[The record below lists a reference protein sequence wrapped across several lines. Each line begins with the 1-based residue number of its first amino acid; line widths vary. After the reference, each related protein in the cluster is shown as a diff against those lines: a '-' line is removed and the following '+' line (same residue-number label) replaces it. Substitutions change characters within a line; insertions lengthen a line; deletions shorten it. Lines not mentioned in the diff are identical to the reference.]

1 MFVISGKN
9 ERRQS
14 RFTWKGFR
22 TRLVELEKSLMKSKS
37 DDICLDVFQVGR
49 RLFPTEGFFGFEL
62 FEIFCTHFVS
72 KTEHDTFGDL
82 SHCSQL
88 KCALNQKNLNT
99 CIRHFVSMGLL
110 ALSVEHERLQSKW
123 KHLLMSLRFRVLA
136 GLRFSNLPEF
146 SRILWKILEASG
158 MLSKILE
165 DSRIFRNVLEASG
178 RFSKLLEDS
187 RSSENFHA
195 HNFCTVLHMDAIPKG
210 FGVRMVGKILP
221 TKHRTTR
228 RLKLCAEAQN
238 SQACNWARCHG
249 HGALR
254 NRQEKFL
261 PDWARCHHF

>member
-1 MFVISGKN
+1 
-9 ERRQS
+9 
-14 RFTWKGFR
+14 
-22 TRLVELEKSLMKSKS
+22 
-37 DDICLDVFQVGR
+37 
-49 RLFPTEGFFGFEL
+49 
-62 FEIFCTHFVS
+62 
-72 KTEHDTFGDL
+72 
-82 SHCSQL
+82 
-88 KCALNQKNLNT
+88 
-99 CIRHFVSMGLL
+99 
-110 ALSVEHERLQSKW
+110 
-123 KHLLMSLRFRVLA
+123 
-136 GLRFSNLPEF
+136 
-146 SRILWKILEASG
+146 

-261 PDWARCHHF
+261 PDWARCHHFEKILESLTCFQKTFWNILEHSGTPIWFPIVRSPNLGTSIDRAFNSSPCPTSCDEASYVHVHVPQWSSSLRDEIAGWAPNTVGWLGCSHARSRRNAEENTVCLRGSEGIILWYPVFVPHSPP